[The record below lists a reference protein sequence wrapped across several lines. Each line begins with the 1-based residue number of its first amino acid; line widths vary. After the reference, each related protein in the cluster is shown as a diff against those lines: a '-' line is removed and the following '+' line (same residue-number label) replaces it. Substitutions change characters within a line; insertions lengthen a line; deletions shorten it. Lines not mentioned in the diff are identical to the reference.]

1 MQSTEIVDI
10 ELTSPGGPPP
20 VVHAVAGDI
29 YSRFVEMHLFAA
41 CVPFEPP
48 SGTTCVIGWR
58 REGGACG
65 NYSTITESDD
75 TTTHS
80 AYQLQGSALT
90 VELSADVCR
99 LAGRVFVNVSMNGE
113 GGSRLHTW
121 ELVCQ
126 VERGAVADSEDG
138 SQPSESASEAAN
150 RAEQAAKDAEVALGQ
165 VDDKIDAAVQGVTD
179 EAKQAAKNAAAS
191 AGQAA
196 ASAEKVDAAL
206 NELDGMLEDGPVA
219 SVNGKT
225 GRVTL
230 TAADVKALGLP
241 AAPKAGQL
249 LVVQSVGEDGSITV
263 GTADQLPSLGFVEM
277 LENIPA
283 GQRLPNTLYSLTE
296 ADYGSAD
303 A

>member
-41 CVPFEPP
+41 GVPFEPP
-48 SGTTCVIGWR
+48 DGTTCSIGWR

-99 LAGRVFVNVSMNGE
+99 LAGRVFVNVALIGE
-113 GGSRLHTW
+113 DGSRLHTW
-121 ELVCQ
+121 ELVCR
-126 VERGAVADSEDG
+126 VARGAVADSEDG
-138 SQPSESASEAAN
+138 SQPSESASQAAN
-150 RAEQAAKDAEVALGQ
+150 RAEKAAQAAEAALGQ
-165 VDDKIDAAVQGVTD
+165 VDGKIDAAVQGVTD

-206 NELDGMLEDGPVA
+206 NELDGMLENGPVA

-230 TAADVKALGLP
+230 TAADVKA
-241 AAPKAGQL
+241 
-249 LVVQSVGEDGSITV
+249 V
-263 GTADQLPSLGFVEM
+263 GTALVNVPGGVAGLDDNGKISADQIPSLGFVEM

>member
-1 MQSTEIVDI
+1 MTQTVRI
-10 ELTSPGGPPP
+10 ELSRPGPLPTLY
-20 VVHAVAGDI
+20 ATAGDQ
-29 YSRFVEMHLFAA
+29 YSRFVEMHLYENGAPYTPPEGTA
-41 CVPFEPP
+41 CLV
-48 SGTTCVIGWR
+48 GWR

-99 LAGRVFVNVSMNGE
+99 LAGRVFVNVALIGAD
-113 GGSRLHTW
+113 GARLHTW

-138 SQPSESASEAAN
+138 SQPSESASQAAN
-150 RAEQAAKDAEVALGQ
+150 RAEKAAQDAEAALGQ
-165 VDDKIDAAVQGVTD
+165 VDGKIDAAVQGVTD

-206 NELDGMLEDGPVA
+206 NELDGMLEDGPVV

-225 GRVTL
+225 DRVTL
-230 TAADVKALGLP
+230 PPPTSRPWACPPRPKRASCWWCSLWAKMGPSRWAPPTAPPAAGWWCRTCTSRWKTAPRGCSISSPTATAA
-241 AAPKAGQL
+241 
-249 LVVQSVGEDGSITV
+249 
-263 GTADQLPSLGFVEM
+263 
-277 LENIPA
+277 
-283 GQRLPNTLYSLTE
+283 R
-296 ADYGSAD
+296 
-303 A
+303 

>member
-1 MQSTEIVDI
+1 MTQIMDI
-10 ELTSPGGPPP
+10 ELARPGYLTP
-20 VVHAVAGDI
+20 VYATAGDK
-29 YSRFVEMHLFAA
+29 YSRFVEMHLYENGA
-41 CVPFEPP
+41 PYTPP
-48 SGTTCVIGWR
+48 SGTTCLVGWR
-58 REGGACG
+58 REGGAAG
-65 NYSTITESDD
+65 NYSTITESDE
-75 TTTHS
+75 TSTRA
-80 AYQLQGSALT
+80 AYELEGSVLT
-90 VELSADVCR
+90 VELSEDVCR
-99 LAGRVFVNVSMNGE
+99 LPGRVYLNVALQGTDGE
-113 GGSRLHTW
+113 RLHTW
-121 ELVCQ
+121 ELLCS

-138 SQPSESASEAAN
+138 SQPSESASQAAN
-150 RAEQAAKDAEVALGQ
+150 RAEKAAQDAEAALGQ
-165 VDDKIDAAVQGVTD
+165 VDGKIDAAVQGVTD

-230 TAADVKALGLP
+230 TAADVKA
-241 AAPKAGQL
+241 
-249 LVVQSVGEDGSITV
+249 V
-263 GTADQLPSLGFVEM
+263 GTARVNVPGGVAGLDDNGKISTDQLPSLGFVEM
-277 LENIPA
+277 LESIPA

>member
-1 MQSTEIVDI
+1 MTQTVRI
-10 ELTSPGGPPP
+10 ELSRPGPLPTLY
-20 VVHAVAGDI
+20 ATAGDQ
-29 YSRFVEMHLFAA
+29 YSRFVKMELYENGAPYTPPEGTA
-41 CVPFEPP
+41 CLV
-48 SGTTCVIGWR
+48 GWR

-99 LAGRVFVNVSMNGE
+99 LAGRVFVNVALIGAD
-113 GGSRLHTW
+113 GARLHTW

-138 SQPSESASEAAN
+138 SQPSESASQAAN
-150 RAEQAAKDAEVALGQ
+150 RAEKAAQDAEAALGQ
-165 VDDKIDAAVQGVTD
+165 VDGKIDAAVQGVTD

-206 NELDGMLEDGPVA
+206 NELDGMLEDGPVV

-230 TAADVKALGLP
+230 TAADVQALGLP
-241 AAPKAGQL
+241 AAPQVGQL
-249 LVVQSVGEDGSITV
+249 LVIEAVGEDGSVTV
-263 GTADQLPSLGFVEM
+263 GTADSAPGGGLVVSDTYIPVEDRKEGM
-277 LENIPA
+277 LYFFTDSDS
-283 GQRLPNTLYSLTE
+283 G
-296 ADYGSAD
+296 GSSE
-303 A
+303 

>member
-1 MQSTEIVDI
+1 MTQIMDI
-10 ELTSPGGPPP
+10 ELARPGYLTP
-20 VVHAVAGDI
+20 VYATAGDK
-29 YSRFVEMHLFAA
+29 YSRFVEMHLYENGA
-41 CVPFEPP
+41 PYTPP
-48 SGTTCVIGWR
+48 SGTTCLVGWR
-58 REGGACG
+58 REGGAAG
-65 NYSTITESDD
+65 NYSTITESDE
-75 TTTHS
+75 TSTRA
-80 AYQLQGSALT
+80 AYELEGSVLT
-90 VELSADVCR
+90 VELSEDVCR
-99 LAGRVFVNVSMNGE
+99 LPGRVYLNVALQGTDGE
-113 GGSRLHTW
+113 RLHTW

-138 SQPSESASEAAN
+138 SQPSESASQAAN
-150 RAEQAAKDAEVALGQ
+150 RAEKAAQDAEAALGQ
-165 VDDKIDAAVQGVTD
+165 VDGKIDAAVQGVTD

-230 TAADVKALGLP
+230 TAADVKA
-241 AAPKAGQL
+241 
-249 LVVQSVGEDGSITV
+249 V
-263 GTADQLPSLGFVEM
+263 GTARVNVPGGVAGLDDNGKISTDQLPSLGFVEM
-277 LENIPA
+277 LESIPA

>member
-1 MQSTEIVDI
+1 MTNTQTVRID
-10 ELTSPGGPPP
+10 LTSPGGFAP
-20 VVHAVAGDI
+20 VIHAVAGDI
-29 YSRFVEMHLFAA
+29 YSRFVRMELYQGG
-41 CVPFEPP
+41 VLYEPP

-58 REGGACG
+58 RGETYGA
-65 NYSTITESDD
+65 YSSILEEDGSSSHPAWELEDNVLTI
-75 TTTHS
+75 
-80 AYQLQGSALT
+80 
-90 VELSADVCR
+90 ELDWHVCQHPGDV
-99 LAGRVFVNVSMNGE
+99 AVNVALIGE

-121 ELVCQ
+121 ELCCRVA
-126 VERGAVADSEDG
+126 RGAVADADDPTK
-138 SQPSESASEAAN
+138 PSESATEAAN
-150 RAEQAAKDAEVALGQ
+150 RAEQAAKDAEAALGQ
-165 VDDKIDAAVQGVTD
+165 VEGKIDAAVQGVTD

-206 NELDGMLEDGPVA
+206 NELNGMIEDGPVA

-263 GTADQLPSLGFVEM
+263 GTADSAPGGGLVVSEVDIPVEKRTEGM
-277 LENIPA
+277 LYFFLDSEV
-283 GQRLPNTLYSLTE
+283 GT
-296 ADYGSAD
+296 
-303 A
+303 